1 MIPLHRL
8 SDPHRELYVNPE
20 LIHAVEATPDTVL
33 TMTNGTRVVV
43 AESAHDVVE
52 LIRAWRAGIYAR
64 ALGMPDGTAPLPS
77 PPLAEVLPFAAG
89 LD

>member
-8 SDPHRELYVNPE
+8 SNPDRAIYVNPE
-20 LIHAVEATPDTVL
+20 LIHAVESTPDTVI
-33 TMTNGTRVVV
+33 TMTNQSRIVVSER
-43 AESAHDVVE
+43 ADEVVE

-64 ALGMPDGTAPLPS
+64 ALGMPEQQPGL
-77 PPLAEVLPFAAG
+77 LAEVLPFAAG

>member
-33 TMTNGTRVVV
+33 TMTNGTRLVVSE
-43 AESAHDVVE
+43 AARDVVE
-52 LIRAWRAGIYAR
+52 LIRSWRAGIYAR
-64 ALGMPDGTAPLPS
+64 ALGMPDGTAPVS
-77 PPLAEVLPFAAG
+77 APLAEVLPFAAG